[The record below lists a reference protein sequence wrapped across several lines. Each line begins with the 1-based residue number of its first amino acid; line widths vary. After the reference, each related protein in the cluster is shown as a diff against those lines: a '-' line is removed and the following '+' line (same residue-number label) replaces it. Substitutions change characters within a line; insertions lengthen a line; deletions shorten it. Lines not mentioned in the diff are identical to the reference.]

1 MEKRIKLFN
10 RAVQSLLGGALLFG
24 LLFIVSCDNG
34 DDPEPEPYQLPG
46 IYTFNKAILT
56 SGADALA
63 DTLNFPVSLIPTD
76 ITDQMASGL
85 LVEAECS
92 NPANGAVELK
102 SDFKLFFTCLT
113 ESKESPAGTWNINGD
128 STELTLNLSVSAGT
142 LPLKIEELK
151 IDETN
156 DVIGGSILN
165 FPITK
170 PLLAGFLTGLP
181 NAEDI
186 LAGIPENTI
195 IFVDVDIEF
204 QKEE

>member
-1 MEKRIKLFN
+1 
-10 RAVQSLLGGALLFG
+10 
-24 LLFIVSCDNG
+24 
-34 DDPEPEPYQLPG
+34 
-46 IYTFNKAILT
+46 
-56 SGADALA
+56 
-63 DTLNFPVSLIPTD
+63 
-76 ITDQMASGL
+76 
-85 LVEAECS
+85 
-92 NPANGAVELK
+92 
-102 SDFKLFFTCLT
+102 
-113 ESKESPAGTWNINGD
+113 
-128 STELTLNLSVSAGT
+128 LNLSVSAGT